1 MANLIIKPASASDD
15 LKLQDGAGADIVTVD
30 TNNVLFGKGIQETK
44 GTSTNSAAALSIDLA
59 TGNFFEIDL
68 ENNNATVTSWTF
80 SNMAASG
87 KVSSWIIK
95 FIQGSTARALTYPA
109 AVKWGGGFDHTMST
123 ADNAVDIVSMFTMD
137 AGTNIYANIVG
148 KAFSD

>member
-44 GTSTNSAAALSIDLA
+44 GTSTNSGAALSIDLA

-68 ENNNATVTSWTF
+68 QNNNATVTSWTF

-87 KVSSWIIK
+87 KVSSWITSC
-95 FIQGSTARALTYPA
+95 FIVFTGMIGAL
-109 AVKWGGGFDHTMST
+109 VKSSSPSIWSLVVNDGGITKYCS
-123 ADNAVDIVSMFTMD
+123 
-137 AGTNIYANIVG
+137 
-148 KAFSD
+148 

>member
-44 GTSTNSAAALSIDLA
+44 GTSTNSSAAITIDLA

-80 SNMAASG
+80 SNMAG
-87 KVSSWIIK
+87 NNKVSSWIIK
-95 FIQGSTARALTYPA
+95 FTQGSTARALTYPA
-109 AVKWGGGFDHTMST
+109 AVKWSAGYDHVMST
-123 ADNAVDIVSMFTMD
+123 ANNAVDIVSMFTFNN
-137 AGTNIYANIVG
+137 GTDIYANVVG
-148 KAFSD
+148 RGFA

>member
-44 GTSTNSAAALSIDLA
+44 GTSTNSSAAITIDLA

-87 KVSSWIIK
+87 KTSSWIIK
-95 FIQGSTARALTYPA
+95 FTQGSTARALTYPA
-109 AVKWGGGFDHTMST
+109 AVKWSNGFDHVMST
-123 ADNAVDIVSMFTMD
+123 ANNAVDIVSMFTFNN
-137 AGTNIYANIVG
+137 GTDIYASIVG
-148 KAFSD
+148 KAFA

>member
-44 GTSTNSAAALSIDLA
+44 GTSTNSAAAITIDLA

-68 ENNNATVTSWTF
+68 QNNNATVTSWTF

>member
-44 GTSTNSAAALSIDLA
+44 GTSTNSGAALSIDLA
-59 TGNFFEIDL
+59 TGNFFEFTL
-68 ENNNATVTSWTF
+68 TENVTGWTF
-80 SNMAASG
+80 SNLAASG
-87 KVSSWIIK
+87 TASSWIIK
-95 FIQGSTARALTYPA
+95 ITQHASSAKTITYPA
-109 AVKWGGGFDHTMST
+109 AIKWAGGTDHVMST
-123 ADNAVDIVSMFTMD
+123 STGSIDIVSMFTID

-148 KAFSD
+148 KAFA